1 MRTLKCLC
9 IVSALIINLLCSCSL
24 YNVADKDM
32 ANKAD
37 GKNVKGLD
45 TLGDNSD
52 IGKASNNTSD
62 AFESE
67 MKGVFYSIIQN
78 NPIDSDY
85 NSERIDST
93 TLDLRKH
100 ENKYAKIWL
109 SEMEYSCES
118 MCKLLKEYDKARFM
132 QLQKDWLERLN
143 DEFDLINNIFLSEDY
158 QLLVGST
165 FSIEM
170 DSEYLQVIRNR
181 TLYIKYIEFAIKY
194 NSETQYDSLVDF
206 QYE

>member
-1 MRTLKCLC
+1 
-9 IVSALIINLLCSCSL
+9 
-24 YNVADKDM
+24 
-32 ANKAD
+32 
-37 GKNVKGLD
+37 
-45 TLGDNSD
+45 
-52 IGKASNNTSD
+52 
-62 AFESE
+62 
-67 MKGVFYSIIQN
+67 
-78 NPIDSDY
+78 
-85 NSERIDST
+85 
-93 TLDLRKH
+93 
-100 ENKYAKIWL
+100 
-109 SEMEYSCES
+109 MEYSCES